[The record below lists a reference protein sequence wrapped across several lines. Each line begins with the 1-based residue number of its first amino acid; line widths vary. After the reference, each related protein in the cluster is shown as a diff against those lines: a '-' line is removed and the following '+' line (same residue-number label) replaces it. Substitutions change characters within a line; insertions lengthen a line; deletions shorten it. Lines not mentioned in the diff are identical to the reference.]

1 MSKEI
6 KTFTCNN
13 NGFSITF
20 PNGLTL
26 STRFGYGN
34 YCENRNDELER
45 GLYNKG
51 VSGRG
56 MYESISCNDAEIA
69 VIRDDGKFIKGVDGE
84 SVKGNVKIEEWLGI
98 LNWCKEH
105 KG

>member
-1 MSKEI
+1 MSEKR
-6 KTFTCNN
+6 KTFSCNN

-34 YCENRNDELER
+34 YCENQNRGDLLSTYKEPFVGLE
-45 GLYNKG
+45 
-51 VSGRG
+51 S
-56 MYESISCNDAEIA
+56 NDAEIA
-69 VIRDDGKFIKGVDGE
+69 VIRKDGE
-84 SVKGNVKIEEWLGI
+84 FAVGEDGDTVKGHVEFKEWLEVFK
-98 LNWCKEH
+98 WCEEH